1 MSILFDM
8 CFEQV
13 KNFLGIIYYDLE
25 FQACDTGITGLKFLL
40 QIH

>member
-8 CFEQV
+8 GFEQI

-25 FQACDTGITGLKFLL
+25 IQACDTEEL
-40 QIH
+40 QD